1 MINVTP
7 ARPSS
12 PPSSGQAAGQVVRR
26 VTRRG
31 DHAGI
36 RGYRVV
42 PARRCHLREVLL
54 RLRPIDV
61 AEMEQAS
68 GRTAQAAAA
77 RAFAL
82 SPVRWALLHEGACI
96 ALGGARP
103 YAQFPGVA
111 AVWLYGTPALDRA
124 GRVLARLAP
133 LFAARLHA
141 VWPVLVNVVSP
152 AQLAF
157 RPAMERWLARCGLC
171 LAPARPVGVAG
182 AFMYPCITGEV
193 ASCAEISGGHSWV
206 RLCRRG

>member
-1 MINVTP
+1 MIDVID
-7 ARPSS
+7 R
-12 PPSSGQAAGQVVRR
+12 QADRQVACR
-26 VTRRG
+26 VTSRG
-31 DHAGI
+31 DHTGI

-61 AEMEQAS
+61 VEMEQAS

-82 SPVRWALLHEGACI
+82 SPVRWALLHEGGCI

-133 LFAARLHA
+133 LFAARLRA
-141 VWPVLVNVVSP
+141 VWPAS
-152 AQLAF
+152 
-157 RPAMERWLARCGLC
+157 RSAMERWLARCGLS
-171 LAPARPVGVAG
+171 LAPARPVGAEG
-182 AFMYPCITGEV
+182 AFMYPCITVEE
-193 ASCAEISGGHSWV
+193 APCAEISGGHSWA
-206 RLCRRG
+206 RLCRRV